1 MTTQEII
8 NDINNGQIKKNLIN
22 GDSNEKELAWGTHFA
37 QSIYNASQFFVSYLW
52 LGGSYNYNTE
62 DKKIIAEKLNDIVH
76 ILAKYE

>member
-1 MTTQEII
+1 MTTQEMI
-8 NDINNGQIKKNLIN
+8 NAIKNGEIKKNLIN
-22 GDSNEKELAWGTHFA
+22 GESNDKELAWGTHFA

-62 DKKIIAEKLNDIVH
+62 DKKIIAEKLNDIAQ

>member
-1 MTTQEII
+1 MTTKEII
-8 NDINNGQIKKNLIN
+8 NSINNGQIKKNLIN

-37 QSIYNASQFFVSYLW
+37 QSIYNASQFFVSWLW